1 MLLIKFEVQELKEA
15 YAFFK
20 RFDIVVG
27 FSKSDVEKTLKQ
39 RGKTLRQDGINV
51 FSMELRLYLKL
62 YSIQPG

>member
-15 YAFFK
+15 RAFFK
-20 RFDIVVG
+20 RFDIAVG

-39 RGKTLRQDGINV
+39 HGKNLRQDGIND
-51 FSMELRLYLKL
+51 FSMALRLYLKL